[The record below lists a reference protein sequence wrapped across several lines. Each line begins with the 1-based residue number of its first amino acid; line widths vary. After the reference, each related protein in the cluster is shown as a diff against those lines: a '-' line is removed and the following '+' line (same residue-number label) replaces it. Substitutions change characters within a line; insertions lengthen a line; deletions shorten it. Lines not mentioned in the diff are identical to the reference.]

1 MGLFRIR
8 GRKKRDKAAEHV
20 EQQTV
25 IATAEPEH
33 LEQQTVIA
41 TAEPEHLEQQTVIAT
56 AEPEVTRREV
66 SVEERPDPDQPG
78 WGRAIGQAI
87 GKAREERSS
96 HG

>member
-8 GRKKRDKAAEHV
+8 GRKKRDKAAEY
-20 EQQTV
+20 
-25 IATAEPEH
+25 
-33 LEQQTVIA
+33 LEQ
-41 TAEPEHLEQQTVIAT
+41 PPVIAT
-56 AEPEVTRREV
+56 AEPEVARREV

>member
-25 IATAEPEH
+25 IATAERE
-33 LEQQTVIA
+33 V
-41 TAEPEHLEQQTVIAT
+41 AT